1 MKKQDREKEIIYN
14 EQGINQTTNQ
24 IMGAYASGVVDQ
36 PDGQFH
42 IYDQDEEA

>member
-1 MKKQDREKEIIYN
+1 MDKEKSKKECFFDEEGVEKVS
-14 EQGINQTTNQ
+14 NQ

-42 IYDQDEEA
+42 IYDQEKDE